1 MTMQL
6 ITPIMIGEKKD
17 VWGSIEENRISILIY
32 QRNKSVNK
40 SKANKMMQI
49 LMKSDLHS
57 FRQTKD
63 VTSL

>member
-1 MTMQL
+1 M
-6 ITPIMIGEKKD
+6 GEKND

>member
-1 MTMQL
+1 ME
-6 ITPIMIGEKKD
+6 EKKD

-63 VTSL
+63 VISL